1 MKQNKDKK
9 PQTEINEEG
18 RGVVN
23 MAQTMD
29 GVVIVAGALH
39 FSSGFP
45 AARIK
50 GLQDRFLTT
59 HWLMKGDRFAEEFLF
74 LGTKFYGV

>member
-1 MKQNKDKK
+1 MGAGG
-9 PQTEINEEG
+9 EG
-18 RGVVN
+18 EVN

-29 GVVIVAGALH
+29 GIVIVAGALH
-39 FSSGFP
+39 FSSGVP

-50 GLQDRFLTT
+50 GLQDLLLTIHRF
-59 HWLMKGDRFAEEFLF
+59 MKGDRFAEEFLF